1 MLSKIH
7 ITKEEEES
15 KEVGRK
21 DEGGWGRGKT
31 NCVTNKIKRKEKV
44 KTRKSLRR
52 RFRRRRLT

>member
-21 DEGGWGRGKT
+21 DEGGWGRRKT
-31 NCVTNKIKRKEKV
+31 NCLTNRIKGKEKV
-44 KTRKSLRR
+44 RLGKRQVLRNR
-52 RFRRRRLT
+52 TGGDD